1 MSVDAQVVELATHTG
16 RLFMHKADLDQ
27 LTDAEIVQLVL
38 GIDTGADP
46 DPLIDLPMITLLAGV
61 SKGTPEQWRVRT
73 RLALAGGPAVR
84 HPFPDPPPGVAS
96 RFPDKPM
103 WHALSQIVPYL
114 KRTKRWPPGRAGRP
128 ARRAIRPLAQLDPAA

>member
-1 MSVDAQVVELATHTG
+1 MVGQAEMVEIATHAGVRTL
-16 RLFMHKADLDQ
+16 RRDLLEQ
-27 LTDAEIVQLVL
+27 LTDAEIVRLVL
-38 GIDTGADP
+38 GIDTTADP

-73 RLALAGGPAVR
+73 RVAAHAGQPVR
-84 HPFPDPPPGVAS
+84 VPFPPTPDGVAS

-114 KRTKRWPPGRAGRP
+114 KASRRWPPGRAGRP
-128 ARRAIRPLAQLDPAA
+128 ARRVARMDSLAA